1 MLGPDH
7 DLARNAKLR
16 HQLVARCRGREF
28 GALLMACP
36 GSSFSHP
43 WEHATIKRPDLR
55 SRTQQ
60 DGIQG
65 LEERWKRKVD
75 DHNML
80 FALKRDLCYAM
91 HEAGRPFVRESP
103 WAPPDEQLFPAQLF
117 VADHYITVAMCKA
130 LNA

>member
-1 MLGPDH
+1 MSRPRVRRAAEGVPRQLI
-7 DLARNAKLR
+7 LAS
-16 HQLVARCRGREF
+16 VG
-28 GALLMACP
+28 
-36 GSSFSHP
+36 
-43 WEHATIKRPDLR
+43 EHATIKRPDLR